1 MATTSTVIST
11 IQAMAFKIHENR
23 EYLTQLD
30 AAIGDGDHGINLDLG
45 FQAAVRRLT
54 TVADRDVGTI
64 LKTVGMTLLS
74 TTGGA
79 GGILYGTAFLR
90 AAGMV
95 SNQMRLT
102 PSDFS
107 TMLHAAIEGVK
118 MRGRSTYGDKTM
130 LDAMIPAHLA
140 LAAAEHAQAAFP
152 AALEAALRAAEA
164 GAERTKHLPACKGK
178 AGSWAERGVGH
189 VDPGAAS
196 FALLLSAVVQVC
208 AQEAV
213 LF

>member
-11 IQAMAFKIHENR
+11 IQVMASKIHENR

-30 AAIGDGDHGINLDLG
+30 AAIGDGDHGMNLDLG
-45 FQAAVRRLT
+45 FQTAERRLI

-74 TTGGA
+74 ATGGA

-90 AAGMV
+90 AAGTV
-95 SNQMRLT
+95 SNQMSLT
-102 PSDFS
+102 PSDFL

-130 LDAMIPAHLA
+130 LDAMIPAYLA
-140 LAAAEHAQAAFP
+140 LAAAIHEQTAFP
-152 AALEAALRAAEA
+152 SALEAALRAAEA
-164 GAERTKHLPACKGK
+164 GAERTKRLPTCKGK
-178 AGSWAERGVGH
+178 AEGWAERGVGH

-208 AQEAV
+208 TRDAV
-213 LF
+213 AF